1 MDSLEHLDREGQLG
15 HRETEA
21 YKDLLEVMGPKV
33 LREIVDFTASKET
46 LDLKVREEKLA

>member
-1 MDSLEHLDREGQLG
+1 LG